1 MKQSD
6 HSPSAAEFSGVRLQ
20 RGTVLALDDVSLKLP
35 ARQITAVLG
44 ASGSGKSTLIQLI
57 IGLLRPDAGTVT
69 ALGEA
74 IDYRRPAALRKRI
87 GYAIQDVALFPHL
100 NIRENIVLPA
110 RLDKRSAGEIASR
123 IDELMT
129 LMHLPSSV
137 LGRWPHEL
145 SGGQQQ
151 RAGLCRAM
159 MLRPELLLL
168 DEPFSGLDTM
178 TRRSIH
184 EQFLALQQAE
194 PIATVLVTHDP
205 QEAINLAQT
214 IVVMKEGRV
223 QQHGDVQQVIANPA
237 NDYVA
242 ELCTSLPNV
251 NS

>member
-1 MKQSD
+1 MVSQQ
-6 HSPSAAEFSGVRLQ
+6 HPASAAEFHGVTLT
-20 RGTVLALDDVSLKLP
+20 RGTVLALDEVDLRLP

-74 IDYRRPAALRKRI
+74 IDYGNPARLRKRI
-87 GYAIQDVALFPHL
+87 GYAIQDVGLLPHL
-100 NIRENIVLPA
+100 SIRDNILLPA
-110 RLDKRSAGEIASR
+110 VLDQRAAADNAARLN
-123 IDELMT
+123 ELMT
-129 LMHLPSSV
+129 LMHLPADV
-137 LGRWPHEL
+137 LDRWPHEL

-184 EQFLALQQAE
+184 KRFLELQQAE
-194 PIATVLVTHDP
+194 PISSVLVTHDP
-205 QEAINLAQT
+205 QEAINLAQS
-214 IVVMKEGRV
+214 IVVMKHGRV
-223 QQHGDVQQVIANPA
+223 QQHGAVADVIANPV
-237 NDYVA
+237 NSYVA
-242 ELCTSLPNV
+242 ELCTALPGAA
-251 NS
+251 S